1 MRQTLCDGYLVIFA
15 LAQAVILLMLTPL
28 FTGISRQIRARM
40 HSRRGPGIWQDY
52 RDIHKLFKR
61 QEVAPTSS
69 GLMFRLMP
77 WVLISSMLVLAMALP
92 LFITV
97 SPFAG
102 GGDLI
107 TLIYLLA
114 LFRFFF
120 ALSGLDTGS
129 PFAGVGASRE
139 LTLGILVE
147 PMLILSLLVLALI
160 ADSTHIE
167 MISNT
172 LAMGWNSPLT
182 TVLALLA
189 CGFACFIEMGKI
201 PFDVAE
207 AEQELQEGPL
217 TTLAMGW
224 NSPLTTVLALLA
236 CGFAC
241 FIEMGKIPFDV
252 AEAEQELQEGPLTE
266 YSGAGLALAKWGLG
280 LKQVVMAALF
290 VALFLPFGRAQ
301 ELSLACLLTS
311 LVVTL
316 LKVLL
321 IFVLA
326 SIAENTLAR
335 GRFLLI
341 HHVTWL
347 GFSLAALAW
356 VFWLTGL

>member
-52 RDIHKLFKR
+52 RDIHKMFKR

-77 WVLISSMLVLAMALP
+77 WVLISSMLAMALP

-160 ADSTHIE
+160 AGSTHIE
-167 MISNT
+167 MISN
-172 LAMGWNSPLT
+172 
-182 TVLALLA
+182 
-189 CGFACFIEMGKI
+189 
-201 PFDVAE
+201 
-207 AEQELQEGPL
+207 
-217 TTLAMGW
+217 TLAMGW

-280 LKQVVMAALF
+280 LKQVVMASLF
-290 VALFLPFGRAQ
+290 VALFLSFGRA
-301 ELSLACLLTS
+301 
-311 LVVTL
+311 
-316 LKVLL
+316 
-321 IFVLA
+321 
-326 SIAENTLAR
+326 
-335 GRFLLI
+335 
-341 HHVTWL
+341 
-347 GFSLAALAW
+347 
-356 VFWLTGL
+356 

>member
-1 MRQTLCDGYLVIFA
+1 MRRISGHFCVSTGRDSAANPAFYGYFPADTRAYA
-15 LAQAVILLMLTPL
+15 LPP
-28 FTGISRQIRARM
+28 RA
-40 HSRRGPGIWQDY
+40 GIWQDY

-61 QEVAPTSS
+61 QEVAPISS

-92 LFITV
+92 LYYRF
-97 SPFAG
+97 PFAG

-160 ADSTHIE
+160 AGSTHIE

-172 LAMGWNSPLT
+172 LAT
-182 TVLALLA
+182 
-189 CGFACFIEMGKI
+189 
-201 PFDVAE
+201 
-207 AEQELQEGPL
+207 
-217 TTLAMGW
+217 GW

-290 VALFLPFGRAQ
+290 VALFLPFERAQ